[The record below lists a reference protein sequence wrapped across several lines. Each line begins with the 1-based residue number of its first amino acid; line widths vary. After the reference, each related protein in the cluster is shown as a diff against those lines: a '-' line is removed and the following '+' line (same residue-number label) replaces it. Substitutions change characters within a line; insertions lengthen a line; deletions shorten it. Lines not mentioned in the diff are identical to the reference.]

1 MNTITKVAKGTYR
14 INHPATN
21 AALTRHG
28 GFATPRT
35 ITRCFNAIGLPGTK
49 SLKWDIE
56 FRRGN
61 NSKRWYFRVTRNNNV
76 MES

>member
-1 MNTITKVAKGTYR
+1 MNATITKVRANTYR

-28 GFATPRT
+28 GFATPKT
-35 ITRCFNAIGLPGTK
+35 IGRCLRAAGYEGTSSIGV
-49 SLKWDIE
+49 DIE

-61 NSKRWYFRVTRNNNV
+61 NSRKWYFQITPA
-76 MES
+76 